1 MLEDI
6 ISKFSKPEQAA
17 AISKDGAGR
26 TVMNRAIDGDL
37 EAVGYG
43 E

>member
-6 ISKFSKPEQAA
+6 ISKFSKPEQVA

-26 TVMNRAIDGDL
+26 TLMN
-37 EAVGYG
+37 VGYG